1 MASPDPARIE
11 ELWLKPAHRLPMRAV
26 TELSLREG
34 HGIEGNADVGRRQV
48 AILSCERWRQA
59 CDLLDAEVDPVLRRA
74 NVLVSGLDLM
84 DTRGRILIIGATRLR
99 IGGENRPCRLMDQFH
114 DGLQQA
120 LDADWGGGVHAKVL
134 TDGVIRVGDSAC
146 WAADAR

>member
-1 MASPDPARIE
+1 MASLHPGRVD

-26 TELSLREG
+26 TELSFREG

-48 AILSCERWRQA
+48 AIISRERWQQA

-74 NVLVSGLDLM
+74 NVLVSGLDLAAS
-84 DTRGRILIIGATRLR
+84 RGRTLVIGATRLR
-99 IGGENRPCRLMDQFH
+99 VGGENRPCRLMDQFH
-114 DGLQQA
+114 DGLQAA

-134 TDGVIRVGDSAC
+134 TDGVIRVGDPVC
-146 WAADAR
+146 WAADAS